1 MEGIEKIVIVGP
13 AHPYRGGIAHFNES
27 FARSL
32 QTEGILV
39 TLVSFTLQYP
49 SILFPGKT
57 QFTDSESPNDLNI
70 TRWISSVNP
79 LSWFSAAEKMA
90 RLKPDLVVIRYW
102 HPFMAP
108 SFGTIARKLQAKK
121 IRVIG
126 LVDNAIPHEPK
137 FYDKSFL
144 KYFARNCSGFF
155 TLSKAVANDIQS
167 LGLNKSVETSPH
179 PIYDIFGEPVSKSSA
194 RTELK
199 LGADENVVLFFGFIR
214 AYKGLDLLMRALA
227 DNLVRQ
233 LKIRLIV
240 AGEFYEEKKKYTD
253 LIEELGLE
261 DSVMICDDYI
271 PEDRVKYY
279 FGAADLVAQTYR
291 TATQSGVTQIAYHFD
306 KPMLVTDVGGLS
318 EIVENGS
325 TGYVVEPKPKAIAS
339 ALHRYFTE
347 SKEELFTLA
356 VKKRKDRFSW
366 PFFTKKFLS
375 FAKSL

>member
-1 MEGIEKIVIVGP
+1 VEGIEKIVIVGP

-32 QTEGILV
+32 QVEGISV
-39 TLVSFTLQYP
+39 TLVNFTLQYP

-57 QFTDSESPNDLNI
+57 QFTDSDSPNDLKI
-70 TRWISSVNP
+70 RRWISSVNP
-79 LSWFSAAEKMA
+79 ISWFRAANKIA
-90 RLKPDLVVIRYW
+90 QLKPDLVVIRYW

-108 SFGTIARKLQAKK
+108 SLGTLAKK
-121 IRVIG
+121 LLSNNIKVIG

-144 KYFARNCSGFF
+144 KYFARNCSAFF
-155 TLSKAVANDIQS
+155 TLSSSVASDLS
-167 LGLNKSVETSPH
+167 ALGFNKPIETSPH

-194 RTELK
+194 RAELK
-199 LGADENVVLFFGFIR
+199 LGADGHVVLFFGFVR
-214 AYKGLDLLMRALA
+214 AYKGLDLLLQALA
-227 DNLVRQ
+227 DNLVRP
-233 LKIRLIV
+233 LKMKLIV
-240 AGEFYEEKKKYTD
+240 AGEFYEDKKKYSD
-253 LIEELGLE
+253 LITELNLD
-261 DSVMICDDYI
+261 DSVFLFDDYI

-279 FGAADLVAQTYR
+279 FAAADLVAQTYK

-318 EIVENGS
+318 EIVEDDVS
-325 TGYVVEPKPKAIAS
+325 GYVVEPETRAIAQ

-347 SKEELFTLA
+347 SREELFTHA
-356 VKKRKDRFSW
+356 VRQRKDSFSW
-366 PFFTKKFLS
+366 SFFTKKFLS